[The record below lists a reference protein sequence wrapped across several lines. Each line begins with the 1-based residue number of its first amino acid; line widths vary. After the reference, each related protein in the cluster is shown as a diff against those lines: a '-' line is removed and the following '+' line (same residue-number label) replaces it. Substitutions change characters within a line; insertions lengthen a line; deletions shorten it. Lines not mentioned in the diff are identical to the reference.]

1 MELLSEIGKNVEW
14 KKPETMLVI
23 KRKNISYNSYFNE
36 ETNKW
41 GGLLN
46 ATIYVDNKD
55 IPNIEDGEIIDYR
68 KLIGTK

>member
-23 KRKNISYNSYFNE
+23 KRKNISYNSYFNAK
-36 ETNKW
+36 TNSW
-41 GGLLN
+41 GGLLD
-46 ATIYVDNKD
+46 ATIYTDNEV
-55 IPNIEDGEIIDYR
+55 PNVQDGEIIDYR